1 MHEIQFQL
9 RPRSKKEAAAPGAER
24 GKLPRVAEVLALAIG
39 FDDMIRRSLARD
51 HSDLAR
57 LGCIS
62 KERVSQI
69 MRLVWLAPDIQQAIL
84 TLPRTSLG
92 RFHVGEVALR
102 QVASKM
108 LWGEQREA
116 WARVAID
123 RKATLGEVPGRDGIG
138 KLKASDGG

>member
-9 RPRSKKEAAAPGAER
+9 RPRSKKEATVPGTER

-39 FDDMIRRSLARD
+39 FDDMIRRGLARD

-69 MRLVWLAPDIQQAIL
+69 MRLVWLAPDIQQEIL
-84 TLPRTSLG
+84 TLPRTSIG

-102 QVASKM
+102 QVASKL
-108 LWGEQREA
+108 LWCEQRA
-116 WARVAID
+116 VWRQLQGANHH
-123 RKATLGEVPGRDGIG
+123 
-138 KLKASDGG
+138 

>member
-9 RPRSKKEAAAPGAER
+9 RPRSKKEAAAPGTER

-39 FDDMIRRSLARD
+39 FDDMI
-51 HSDLAR
+51 R

-69 MRLVWLAPDIQQAIL
+69 MRLVWLAPDIQQEIL

-123 RKATLGEVPGRDGIG
+123 REET
-138 KLKASDGG
+138 

>member
-9 RPRSKKEAAAPGAER
+9 RPFIKKEAEGPATER
-24 GKLPRVAEVLALAIG
+24 GKLPRVTQVLALAIG
-39 FDDMIRRSLARD
+39 FEDLIRRGLAKD
-51 HSDLAR
+51 HADLAR

-62 KERVSQI
+62 KERISQI
-69 MRLVWLAPDIQQAIL
+69 MRLVWLAPDIQQEIL

-116 WARVAID
+116 WALVAKD
-123 RKATLGEVPGRDGIG
+123 RLET
-138 KLKASDGG
+138 

>member
-9 RPRSKKEAAAPGAER
+9 RPHSNQEAAAPGTGR
-24 GKLPRVAEVLALAIG
+24 GRLPRVAEVLALAIG
-39 FDDMIRRSLARD
+39 FDDTIRRGLARD
-51 HSDLAR
+51 YSDLAR

-69 MRLVWLAPDIQQAIL
+69 MRLVWLAPDIQQEIL

-116 WARVAID
+116 WGRLQDARH
-123 RKATLGEVPGRDGIG
+123 R
-138 KLKASDGG
+138 

>member
-9 RPRSKKEAAAPGAER
+9 RPHSKKEAAAPGAER
-24 GKLPRVAEVLALAIG
+24 GKLPRVAEILALAIG
-39 FDDMIRRSLARD
+39 FDDMIRRGLAKD

-69 MRLVWLAPDIQQAIL
+69 MRLVWLAPDIQQEIL
-84 TLPRTSLG
+84 TLSRTSLG
-92 RFHVGEVALR
+92 RFHLGEVALR

-108 LWGEQREA
+108 LWREQREA
-116 WARVAID
+116 WGRLQDARHH
-123 RKATLGEVPGRDGIG
+123 
-138 KLKASDGG
+138 

>member
-1 MHEIQFQL
+1 MTHEIQFQL
-9 RPRSKKEAAAPGAER
+9 RPRAKKDAAAPGTER
-24 GKLPRVAEVLALAIG
+24 GRLPRVAEVLALAIG
-39 FDDMIRRSLARD
+39 FDDMIRRGLARD

-69 MRLVWLAPDIQQAIL
+69 MRLVWLAPDIQQEIL

-92 RFHVGEVALR
+92 RFHLGEVALR

-116 WARVAID
+116 WGRLQDARHH
-123 RKATLGEVPGRDGIG
+123 
-138 KLKASDGG
+138 